1 MHVRFYVSLIC
12 MTRVSDFV
20 LCFIEGP
27 SSGIC
32 VTKLAKINYASA
44 NYIKLYFGIYL
55 SNYECSISFLQVIEK
70 SPPISALMINM
81 LFCWYKQLK
90 SCNRAVGKISNVFTL
105 RWLILAGPV
114 RYLKRKANQKFF
126 SKRKC
131 IFEMSKNKSPSKITC

>member
-12 MTRVSDFV
+12 MTRESDFV

-27 SSGIC
+27 LSGIY

-44 NYIKLYFGIYL
+44 NYVHKVILWIIYL
-55 SNYECSISFLQVIEK
+55 SSSEFSISFLQVVEK
-70 SPPISALMINM
+70 SPLISALMINM
-81 LFCWYKQLK
+81 LFCWYIQLT

-114 RYLKRKANQKFF
+114 RYLKRKANQKSF
-126 SKRKC
+126 SKRNAHFRNAQK
-131 IFEMSKNKSPSKITC
+131 